1 LLLGFWHKR
10 VLVDVEYTPNLVKQ
24 QVVILTTLSLAFG
37 FLLHPDGKL
46 NNGLGDASGDDFQ
59 LYDSA
64 LTAANIGEV
73 DALGHRSLAHD
84 QEPGERLTEAPATAE
99 AIFFLHACS

>member
-1 LLLGFWHKR
+1 LLFGLRHKG
-10 VLVDVEYTPNLVKQ
+10 VLVDVEYTPNLVKH

-46 NNGLGDASGDDFQ
+46 NNRLGDASGDDFQ
-59 LYDSA
+59 LDDST
-64 LTAANIGEV
+64 LTAANIVEV
-73 DALGHRSLAHD
+73 DRLGHRSLAHD
-84 QEPGERLTEAPATAE
+84 QEPGERLTEAPAAAE